1 MTSRILRALGR
12 LCCGLILLLLS
23 HEIRGS
29 EISPDGISGTLV
41 ICGGGKT
48 PAAVLDVMAAS
59 AGSDGSIVVIG
70 HASDDPVAAA
80 SNATEWLESGGA
92 THVVVPE
99 IAADGSV
106 VLSSLLES
114 LATSRAVWIC
124 GGQQQK
130 LADALPAADIESALR
145 DLLKRGGTIGGT
157 SAGVAIMSQVMIA
170 SGKDE
175 PKMSV
180 GWDLLPGAIIDQH
193 VTERNRLSRTRQ
205 AVALHKD
212 HFGLAIDES
221 TAVIVS
227 GRSLK
232 VVGTG
237 NATVLLAANKLRDAE
252 TQVLSDGDI
261 ADLTQLRRAA
271 RLRQQEF
278 DPGVPQFGETKVSL
292 GALVIVGGGS
302 MPEDVVARFV
312 ELAGGKDARIVVLP
326 TAVPR
331 EVAARER
338 VPGFLRDAVVADVT
352 ILRQRESQEIAEEEF
367 QTAMKAAT
375 GVWFGGGRQ
384 WNFVDA
390 YEDTDAIELFQDVLR
405 RGGVIGGSSAGATIQ
420 GELLVRGHPLGNTV
434 MLAEGYERGF
444 AFLPGTAIDQHFSQ
458 RGRHPDL
465 IPVIRR
471 HPKMLGIGLD
481 EGTAIV
487 VQGTH
492 VDVIGLHAAHFLTAA
507 NLMARSETDLELS
520 KPADAACMYVSVN
533 SGESLDLKTLEE

>member
-1 MTSRILRALGR
+1 MMR
-12 LCCGLILLLLS
+12 LCWGLIFLS
-23 HEIRGS
+23 SSVFAS

-41 ICGGGKT
+41 ICGGGE
-48 PAAVLDVMAAS
+48 PPDVALQILAS
-59 AGSDGSIVVIG
+59 AVGKNGSIVVI
-70 HASDDPVAAA
+70 SQAAKTPEMA
-80 SNATEWLESGGA
+80 EANVKKWLESAGMEQ
-92 THVVVPE
+92 VVVPE
-99 IAADGSV
+99 LTDDGSV
-106 VLSSLLES
+106 VVSSLLVKIRD
-114 LATSRAVWIC
+114 ANAVWIC
-124 GGQQQK
+124 GGQQQQR
-130 LADALPAADIESALR
+130 LADALPAPQIESALH

-157 SAGVAIMSQVMIA
+157 SAGAAIMSKMMIA
-170 SGKDE
+170 SGTDQ
-175 PKMSV
+175 PQMSV
-180 GWDLLPGAIIDQH
+180 GWDLLPDAIIDQD
-193 VTERNRLSRTRQ
+193 VAERNRLPRTRL
-205 AVALHKD
+205 AVDSCRDK
-212 HFGLAIDES
+212 FGLAIESS

-227 GRSLK
+227 GRNMK
-232 VVGTG
+232 VVGKG
-237 NATVLLAANKLRDAE
+237 HANILLAASQFRDAE

-278 DPGVPQFGETKVSL
+278 DPGEPLFGEAKVSS

-331 EVAARER
+331 AVAARER
-338 VPGFLRDAVVADVT
+338 VPGFLRNAEVANVT
-352 ILRQRESQEIAEEEF
+352 ILRQRESREIAEEEF
-367 QTAMKAAT
+367 QTAMKTAT

-390 YEDTDAIELFQDVLR
+390 YEGTDAIELLRDVLR

-458 RGRHPDL
+458 RGRQPDL

-487 VQGTH
+487 VKGTR
-492 VDVIGLHAAHFLTAA
+492 VDVIGLNAAHFLTAA
-507 NLMARSETDLELS
+507 NMATRSDTDLNLS
-520 KPADAACMYVSVN
+520 KPEDAAHLYVSVKA
-533 SGESLDLKTLEE
+533 GESLDLKTLEE